1 MTIPKSAD
9 RLSDRR
15 MAIQLYIVHYNAQI
29 HNKRLGTSLLN
40 ATC

>member
-9 RLSDRR
+9 RLTDRR
-15 MAIQLYIVHYNAQI
+15 MAIQLFYNAQI
-29 HNKRLGTSLLN
+29 HNKSLGTLLLN